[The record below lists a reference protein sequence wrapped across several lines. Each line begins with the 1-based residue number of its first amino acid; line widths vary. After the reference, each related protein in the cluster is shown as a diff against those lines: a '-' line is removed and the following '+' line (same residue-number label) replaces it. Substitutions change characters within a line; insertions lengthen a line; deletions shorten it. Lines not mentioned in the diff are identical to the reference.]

1 MAVQRRVSVK
11 SFISTCPVRLI
22 AGHEYVRGLCSLI
35 LFLIS
40 PLAFSQNVILNGH
53 VNDGQTGEAI
63 IGASV
68 RNVGKSL
75 GTVSNTYG
83 YFILKSPSG
92 ISQLNISCV
101 GYESLILDLNAA
113 SDTTLNIR
121 LSPASHQLEEI
132 LVKAKSNIAQSSAG
146 YMNIPVNRLKAIPI
160 LFGEAD
166 IVKALALTPGVTTGN
181 EGTTGLLVRGGTPD
195 QNLILLDDAPVYNT
209 AHLFGLV
216 SIFNTDAVKNVEMYK
231 GGFPARYGGRLSS
244 IFDISMK
251 EGNKVTRKTERTIG
265 LVSSRMLWE
274 GPLSMKDKH
283 YGKSSYLIA
292 ARTSYLTL
300 FLLPKYLLY
309 QAGKSSNYF
318 NYWLYDLNAKINYQL
333 NPKTQVFLS
342 LYHGNDFYSAGE
354 RSEDN
359 RGRMGLSWGNTTV
372 TTRYNYVVRPK
383 LFLKSILSFSRY
395 HYGISTK
402 SAEKDGRKWE
412 ETSFIKSS
420 SIVND
425 LTNKTSI
432 EWFPGSGHTLRAGLQ
447 ASLYRYRPMS
457 VKTSIALPP
466 DSLSKMNAPVSTSE
480 VAAFA
485 EYELSVGN
493 WLKTNVG
500 GRAVSMQVNSKKYQN
515 LEPRAAVNFIFP
527 GDFALKGAY
536 SKMNQ
541 YIHLLTSNSV
551 GLPNDVWV
559 PATGTIKPSSSV
571 QYTIGVSKTLGKQ
584 VEVSIDA
591 YDKSLSNLIDY
602 SANSSF
608 LMSFNKSWQ
617 SLIEQNGMGRI
628 RGIEVFINKTKGDFT
643 GWAGYSLSRN
653 ERRFDRINEG
663 EWYPSNFDR
672 RHVISLVGS
681 YTAPTTN
688 TTFSV
693 SWVYQSGAP
702 VTMPIAVHKQFDEG
716 QVNIG
721 YPTFIYGAR
730 NSVRLP
736 AYHRLDFSTSF
747 DLKRRGR
754 MTLGV
759 YNLYNRLNPYY
770 LTVDLQPSNRPAPS
784 QPFTGMVGS
793 VNKVGVLPFLPYFS
807 HTVTF

>member
-1 MAVQRRVSVK
+1 MIR
-11 SFISTCPVRLI
+11 TCPVI
-22 AGHEYVRGLCSLI
+22 QITGHVHR
-35 LFLIS
+35 LFLIVFLLNS
-40 PLAFSQNVILNGH
+40 TFCFSQNVILNGH
-53 VNDGQTGEAI
+53 VTDAETGEAV

-68 RNVGKSL
+68 RNDGKSS

-83 YFILKSPSG
+83 YFILTSPSG
-92 ISQLNISCV
+92 SSRLDVSCV
-101 GYESLILDLNAA
+101 GYESLTLDLHTTT
-113 SDTTLNIR
+113 DTTLNIR
-121 LSPASHQLEEI
+121 LSPASFKLDEV
-132 LVKAKSNIAQSSAG
+132 LVKAKSTLSQSSVG
-146 YMNIPVNRLKAIPI
+146 YLSIPVNRLKAVPI

-251 EGNKVTRKTERTIG
+251 EGNKMERKTERTIG

-274 GPLSMKDKH
+274 GPLSMKEKH

-309 QAGKSSNYF
+309 KAGKSANYF

-333 NPKTQVFLS
+333 NPKSQVFLS

-354 RSEDN
+354 RSDDN
-359 RGRMGLSWGNTTV
+359 RGRMGLTWGNTTA
-372 TTRYNYVVRPK
+372 TTRYNYVIRPK

-402 SAEKDGRKWE
+402 SFEKDGRKWD
-412 ETSFIKSS
+412 ETSFIKSA

-432 EWFPGSGHTLRAGLQ
+432 EWFPGSGHTLRAGVQ

-457 VKTSIALPP
+457 VKTSIALPA
-466 DSLSKMNAPVSTSE
+466 DSLSKMNASVSTNE
-480 VAAFA
+480 AAAFL
-485 EYELSVGN
+485 EYELAVGK

-500 GRAVSMQVNSKKYQN
+500 GRVVNMHVNTKNYQN
-515 LEPRAAVNFIFP
+515 FEPRATVNFILP

-536 SKMNQ
+536 SRMNQ

-559 PATGTIKPSSSV
+559 PATEHIKPSSSE
-571 QYTIGVSKTLGKQ
+571 QYTAGISKTVGSQ
-584 VEVSIDA
+584 IEVSIDA
-591 YDKSLSNLIDY
+591 YTKSLSNLIDY

-608 LMSFNKSWQ
+608 LMSFNRSWQ
-617 SLIEQNGMGRI
+617 SLIEQNGVGRI

-643 GWAGYSLSRN
+643 GWVGYSLSRN
-653 ERRFDRINEG
+653 ERRFDKING
-663 EWYPSNFDR
+663 GTWYPSNFDR

-681 YTAPTTN
+681 YTGPITN
-688 TTFSV
+688 TTFSAA
-693 SWVYQSGAP
+693 WVYQSGAP
-702 VTMPIAVHKQFDEG
+702 VTVPIAVYKEFDEG
-716 QVNIG
+716 QINPS
-721 YPTFIYGAR
+721 YPEFIYGDR

-736 AYHRLDFSTSF
+736 AYHRLDFSASF

-770 LTVDLQPSNRPAPS
+770 LTVNLQPSNRPAPS
-784 QPFTGMVGS
+784 QPFTGFVGS

>member
-1 MAVQRRVSVK
+1 MHAQRRVSAQSLINLCPVIH
-11 SFISTCPVRLI
+11 FTGHRYVRWEFLLIFLLISTI
-22 AGHEYVRGLCSLI
+22 T
-35 LFLIS
+35 
-40 PLAFSQNVILNGH
+40 FSQNVTLNGH
-53 VNDGQTGEAI
+53 VTDAKTGEAI
-63 IGASV
+63 IGANV
-68 RNVGKSL
+68 RSDEKSSS
-75 GTVSNTYG
+75 GAVSNAYG
-83 YFILKSPSG
+83 YFILTLPSG
-92 ISQLNISCV
+92 NSRLTISCV
-101 GYESLILDLNAA
+101 GYESMVLDLHTTI
-113 SDTTLNIR
+113 DTTLNIH
-121 LSPASHQLEEI
+121 LSTASHELDEV
-132 LVKAKSNIAQSSAG
+132 LVEAKSTLSQSSAG
-146 YMNIPVNRLKAIPI
+146 YLSIPVNRLKAVPI

-166 IVKALALTPGVTTGN
+166 IVKALAMTPGVTTGN

-251 EGNKVTRKTERTIG
+251 EGNKVERKTERTIG
-265 LVSSRMLWE
+265 LISSRMFWE
-274 GPLSMKDKH
+274 GPLSLKDKH

-300 FLLPKYLLY
+300 FLLYK
-309 QAGKSSNYF
+309 AGKSRNYF
-318 NYWLYDLNAKINYQL
+318 NYWLYDLNAKINYQVS
-333 NPKTQVFLS
+333 PQSQVFLS

-354 RSEDN
+354 RSGDD

-372 TTRYNYVVRPK
+372 TTRFNRIVRPK

-402 SAEKDGRKWE
+402 SFEKDGRKWE
-412 ETSFIKSS
+412 EKSFIKSS

-432 EWFPGSGHTLRAGLQ
+432 EWFPGSGHTFRAGVQ

-457 VKTSIALPP
+457 VKTSIALPS
-466 DSLSKMNAPVSTSE
+466 DSVSRMNSPIATNE
-480 VAAFA
+480 VAAFI
-485 EYELSVGN
+485 EYELSVGD

-500 GRAVSMQVNSKKYQN
+500 GRAVNMHVNSKNYGN
-515 LEPRAAVNFIFP
+515 LEPRAVINLVLP

-536 SKMNQ
+536 SRMNQ
-541 YIHLLTSNSV
+541 YIHLLTGNSV

-559 PATGTIKPSSSV
+559 PATGTIKPSFSE
-571 QYTIGVSKTLGKQ
+571 QYTVGVSKTVGNQ
-584 VEVSIDA
+584 VEISIDA

-602 SANSSF
+602 STNSSF

-617 SLIEQNGMGRI
+617 SLIEQNGVGRI
-628 RGIEVFINKTKGDFT
+628 RGIEVFINKTRGDFT
-643 GWAGYSLSRN
+643 GWIGYTLSRN
-653 ERRFDRINEG
+653 ERRFDKINQG
-663 EWYPSNFDR
+663 TWYPSNFDR

-681 YTAPTTN
+681 YTAPITN
-688 TTFSV
+688 TTFSA

-702 VTMPIAVHKQFDEG
+702 VTVPIAVHKEFDEG
-716 QVNIG
+716 QEIYLG
-721 YPTFIYGAR
+721 RPTFIYGAR
-730 NSVRLP
+730 NGVRLP
-736 AYHRLDFSTSF
+736 AYHRLDFSISF

-759 YNLYNRLNPYY
+759 YNLYNRVNPYY
-770 LTVDLQPSNRPAPS
+770 LTVNLQPTTRPTAP
-784 QPFTGMVGS
+784 FYAYTDFVGS

-807 HTVTF
+807 HTVKF